1 MIIGLLHP
9 SRGNLYIDKTN
20 ISNNKEVN
28 LWRSMISYIPQD
40 IYLSDTS
47 ILENIACGIKK
58 NDIDIE
64 QVIESS
70 KKAYIHNFISG
81 LPLGYETVIGEM
93 GTKLS
98 GGQRQRIGISRA
110 FFNIYNKNKEV
121 LILDE
126 ATSALDIKVE
136 NLIMKELY
144 KMNRNL
150 TLIII
155 SHRYKTLNNCD
166 RVIEI
171 KNGSIISDSIN

>member
-1 MIIGLLHP
+1 
-9 SRGNLYIDKTN
+9 
-20 ISNNKEVN
+20 
-28 LWRSMISYIPQD
+28 
-40 IYLSDTS
+40 
-47 ILENIACGIKK
+47 
-58 NDIDIE
+58 
-64 QVIESS
+64 
-70 KKAYIHNFISG
+70 
-81 LPLGYETVIGEM
+81 M

-98 GGQRQRIGISRA
+98 GGQRHRIGISRA

-136 NLIMKELY
+136 DLIMKELY